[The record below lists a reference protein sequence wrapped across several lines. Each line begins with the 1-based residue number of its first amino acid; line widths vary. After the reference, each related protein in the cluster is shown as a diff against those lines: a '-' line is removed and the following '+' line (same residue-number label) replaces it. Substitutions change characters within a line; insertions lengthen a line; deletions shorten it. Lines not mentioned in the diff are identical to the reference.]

1 MKKILAIIIF
11 GVLLSSC
18 KKTEPASSDKKE
30 IKNDSITTENLPQNS
45 ETDSEALLAS
55 FSKKR
60 LEVIQ
65 KLKTLS
71 AEEADA
77 LYEKYSSENS
87 SLLHAIMEKENTLL
101 EKFYN
106 EDEKDKEAVKLF
118 GKELVKHQLN
128 YDEIGEGIVE
138 ITTKNDFYYTIFKD
152 YVTSDYKD
160 YLYLISEEN
169 KMTYSSDAALVIS
182 FKDLGDRI
190 ISWENFMTKYPNS
203 KLIPSVKEQY
213 KFYQLDYLFGQD
225 NTPTV
230 ERANELY
237 IYPENILEFDRF
249 EKKYPKSP
257 TVPLIH
263 LFRENFK
270 NENVSRLITDE
281 QEKL

>member
-1 MKKILAIIIF
+1 MKKILTVIAF

-18 KKTEPASSDKKE
+18 KKTDQPALNQKE
-30 IKNDSITTENLPQNS
+30 IKKDSVQTEQLPQTAQ
-45 ETDSEALLAS
+45 TDSEALLES

-60 LEVIQ
+60 LDVIQ
-65 KLKTLS
+65 KLKSLS
-71 AEEADA
+71 AEEANT
-77 LYEKYSSENS
+77 LYEKYAKENGYLIGS
-87 SLLHAIMEKENTLL
+87 IMEKETALL
-101 EKFYN
+101 DKFYS
-106 EDEKDKEAVKLF
+106 EDEKDKKEIKILGDKLI
-118 GKELVKHQLN
+118 KHQLH

-169 KMTYSSDAALVIS
+169 KTTYSVDAGLVIS

-190 ISWENFMTKYPNS
+190 ISWENFMNKYPNS

-213 KFYQLDYLFGQD
+213 KYYQLDYLVGED

-237 IYPENILEFDRF
+237 IYPENIEEFDRF
-249 EKKYPKSP
+249 VKKYPKSP

-263 LFRENFK
+263 LFKENFK
-270 NENVSRLITDE
+270 NENVSRLITDA
-281 QEKL
+281 QDKL

>member
-1 MKKILAIIIF
+1 MKKILIVIIF

-18 KKTEPASSDKKE
+18 KKTEPAASNKKD
-30 IKNDSITTENLPQNS
+30 IKNDSITTENLQQTS
-45 ETDSEALLAS
+45 ETDSEALLTS

-60 LEVIQ
+60 LEVVQ

-71 AEEADA
+71 AEEANA

-118 GKELVKHQLN
+118 GKELIKHQLN

-152 YVTSDYKD
+152 YVTNDYKD

-169 KMTYSSDAALVIS
+169 KMAYSSDAALIIS

-230 ERANELY
+230 ERANDLY
-237 IYPENILEFDRF
+237 IYPENIQEFDRF

-270 NENVSRLITDE
+270 DENVSRLITDE

>member
-1 MKKILAIIIF
+1 MKKILIVIAF

-18 KKTEPASSDKKE
+18 KKTEPAASDKKD
-30 IKNDSITTENLPQNS
+30 IKNDSITTENLPQTS

-60 LEVIQ
+60 LEVVQ

-71 AEEADA
+71 AEEANA

-118 GKELVKHQLN
+118 GKELIKHQLN

-152 YVTSDYKD
+152 YVTNDYKD

-169 KMTYSSDAALVIS
+169 KMTYSSDAALIIS

-230 ERANELY
+230 ERANDLY
-237 IYPENILEFDRF
+237 IYPENIQEFDRF

-270 NENVSRLITDE
+270 DENVSRLITDE